1 MTVSLLLFEY
11 GIKVYIFRNGK
22 MVKIH
27 EPYFDLKITTLK
39 KIPKKCLVIFSVHH
53 STQLILFNFENLS
66 NSSAE

>member
-39 KIPKKCLVIFSVHH
+39 KIPKKMFGHLH
-53 STQLILFNFENLS
+53 N
-66 NSSAE
+66 